1 MFWAITTY
9 ACHNLQT
16 SKYIDSIHILGHTVT
31 GRNKEHN
38 IFAMRFSAMINQS
51 NKQTD
56 ELHLLSAIDLTSRLE
71 YDLLDTQGAWELED
85 EDKQD
90 PGRSNSSHR
99 HRRLS
104 FSLAVRK
111 GQFARYSL
119 LIGSRYGVWST
130 AERRFIKRTN
140 FYHYHHITQGIRD
153 VRMAYSVVIVA
164 GFYGVR
170 RRSTLGFLCKLL
182 VSPRR
187 AVQIMRALL
196 FYYHVFMAM
205 DCRMECWPADMGG
218 KDRRDELS
226 SVRHRLVD
234 VYRRRMT
241 PAQRQRVLVIYK
253 RHSRDLRFALGFI
266 FLVPLVLFVII
277 AWLLN
282 YCW

>member
-1 MFWAITTY
+1 M
-9 ACHNLQT
+9 
-16 SKYIDSIHILGHTVT
+16 VT
-31 GRNKEHN
+31 GRNKEHS
-38 IFAMRFSAMINQS
+38 IFAMRFSAMINQP

-56 ELHLLSAIDLTSRLE
+56 ELHLLSAVDLTSRLE
-71 YDLLDTQGAWELED
+71 YDLLDTQGAWELEN

-90 PGRSNSSHR
+90 PVRSNTSR
-99 HRRLS
+99 RRRRLS

-111 GQFARYSL
+111 GRFARYSL
-119 LIGSRYGVWST
+119 LIRSRYGVWSA

-153 VRMAYSVVIVA
+153 VRLAYSVVIVA
-164 GFYGVR
+164 GFYGLR
-170 RRSTLGFLCKLL
+170 RHSTLGFLCKLL
-182 VSPRR
+182 CKLLVNPRR

-226 SVRHRLVD
+226 SVRHRLMD

-241 PAQRQRVLVIYK
+241 PAQKQRVLVIYE
-253 RHSRDLRFALGFI
+253 RHSRDLRFALGLI
-266 FLVPLVLFVII
+266 FMVPLVLFVII
-277 AWLLN
+277 AWLL
-282 YCW
+282 YYYW